1 MCDSWLICYLFL
13 SAAVVCL
20 AVAVALVP
28 LITRIWSHKIVRNPK
43 GWYQLAL
50 VLLVS
55 ACPCALVLST
65 PVATFCALLK
75 AARTGLL
82 IKGGDVLETLA
93 KIRVVAFDKTGTI
106 TKGEFDVRELRTVQ
120 SEVSLRTLLYW

>member
-1 MCDSWLICYLFL
+1 MRASNPRSWF
-13 SAAVVCL
+13 
-20 AVAVALVP
+20 
-28 LITRIWSHKIVRNPK
+28 
-43 GWYQLAL
+43 QLAL
-50 VLLVS
+50 VLCVS

-82 IKGGDVLETLA
+82 IKGGDVLEALA

-106 TKGEFDVRELRTVQ
+106 TKGEFTVVEFE
-120 SEVSLRTLLYW
+120 SMSGKVDLHTLLYW

>member
-1 MCDSWLICYLFL
+1 M
-13 SAAVVCL
+13 
-20 AVAVALVP
+20 
-28 LITRIWSHKIVRNPK
+28 
-43 GWYQLAL
+43 AL

-75 AARTGLL
+75 AARIGLL
-82 IKGGDVLETLA
+82 IKGGDVLEALA

-106 TKGEFDVRELRTVQ
+106 TKGEFKVVEFQ
-120 SEVSLRTLLYW
+120 SKSSKVSLEMLLYW

>member
-1 MCDSWLICYLFL
+1 MVIV
-13 SAAVVCL
+13 AAG
-20 AVAVALVP
+20 VALVP
-28 LITRIWSHKIVRNPK
+28 LVMRVNNPRIWF
-43 GWYQLAL
+43 QLAL

-75 AARTGLL
+75 AARIGLL
-82 IKGGDVLETLA
+82 IKGGDVLEALA

-106 TKGEFDVRELRTVQ
+106 TKGEFKVVEFQ
-120 SEVSLRTLLYW
+120 SISSKVSLEMLLYW

>member
-1 MCDSWLICYLFL
+1 M
-13 SAAVVCL
+13 
-20 AVAVALVP
+20 
-28 LITRIWSHKIVRNPK
+28 
-43 GWYQLAL
+43 AL

-75 AARTGLL
+75 AARIGLL
-82 IKGGDVLETLA
+82 IKGGDVLEALA

-106 TKGEFDVRELRTVQ
+106 TKGEFKVVEFQ
-120 SEVSLRTLLYW
+120 SISSKVSLEMLLYW

>member
-1 MCDSWLICYLFL
+1 LEDDYQVIGLSFYLMRF
-13 SAAVVCL
+13 AATVVI
-20 AVAVALVP
+20 AGGVAVVP
-28 LITRIWSHKIVRNPK
+28 LILRVHNPNH
-43 GWYQLAL
+43 WFQLAL

-82 IKGGDVLETLA
+82 VKGGDVLEALA
-93 KIRVVAFDKTGTI
+93 TTRVVAFDKTGTI
-106 TKGEFDVRELRTVQ
+106 TKGEFSIMELRPVGCQVTMD
-120 SEVSLRTLLYW
+120 TLLYW